1 MVLLDSPPETEP
13 TVRTVPMPSDVNANG
28 DIFGGWVLSQMDIA
42 GGVLASDRAEGRV
55 VTIAIEAMRFHKPI
69 AVGEV
74 VSLYGKIVKI
84 GRTSITVH
92 LETWACRNSSGKEV
106 KVTEGTI
113 VYVAISRDGKP
124 RLLPDLGVA

>member
-106 KVTEGTI
+106 KVTEGTF

>member
-1 MVLLDSPPETEP
+1 MTLLDISQKTEP
-13 TVRTVPMPSDVNANG
+13 TVRTVPMPSDANANG

-42 GGVLASDRAEGRV
+42 GGVLASDRAQGRV

-69 AVGEV
+69 AVGDV
-74 VSLYGKIVKI
+74 VSLYAKIIKV

-92 LETWACRNSSGKEV
+92 LETLARRNSSAQEV
-106 KVTEGTI
+106 KVTEGTF

-124 RLLPDLGVA
+124 RLLPNL

>member
-42 GGVLASDRAEGRV
+42 GGVLASDRAQGRV

-69 AVGEV
+69 AVGDI
-74 VSLYGKIVKI
+74 VSLYGKIVEI
-84 GRTSITVH
+84 GRTSVTVH
-92 LETWACRNSSGKEV
+92 LETWARRNSSGKEV
-106 KVTEGTI
+106 KVTEGTF
-113 VYVAISRDGKP
+113 VYVAIATDGKP
-124 RLLPDLGVA
+124 RVLPDL

>member
-13 TVRTVPMPSDVNANG
+13 TVRTLPMPSDVNANG

-106 KVTEGTI
+106 KVTEGTF
-113 VYVAISRDGKP
+113 VYVAIATDGKP
-124 RLLPDLGVA
+124 RVLPDL